1 MNLEQY
7 NVILTKE
14 QSVLTKMKIYNH
26 NIVGWVIGLAYIFI
40 IKSAKE
46 IDKNGHSNRIID

>member
-40 IKSAKE
+40 IKCAKE